1 MPSSLCEFFHSY
13 REPAYCLSHGF
24 VTPPFLGG
32 VTGTEASPLM
42 GSVVTGPYREIILGR
57 GLPTALPAVYRLA
70 LREAA
75 GVGFAVMSGIIT
87 WDRSHAGQ
95 LFTRQGIS
103 L

>member
-1 MPSSLCEFFHSY
+1 MT
-13 REPAYCLSHGF
+13 
-24 VTPPFLGG
+24 V
-32 VTGTEASPLM
+32 TEASPLM

-103 L
+103 LP